1 MNNSSTKKVGTR
13 AVVFMIMTSCL
24 GIRWIPVAG
33 SLGPTAILFW
43 LLGTLIFFIPLSL
56 MVMEMALN
64 FRDSGGITVWVRQG
78 LGRKAGFY
86 VSWFYWVNNVFYYPG
101 LLTFIAVNLVYLIGD
116 HTLADNR
123 GFIVAIV
130 LICFWGAVW
139 FNIAGIHL
147 VAKLTTLSGLFNF
160 RLGLMFVIA
169 GAYYLLNAKNSATSF
184 APSSFIPQ
192 HDIWRSLSDFSIL
205 MFALAGVEV
214 IPTICNSM
222 ENPEKNLFRAIVIGG
237 SLLVILYI
245 LGTVSINLVLTPKEL
260 SGTTGLVASMYKII
274 ERLHWSPLVVQF
286 FIVSLMFVE
295 FGGLNLWL
303 ITSSII
309 FFQSNDKGLLP
320 EWLQRLNKNYVPAN
334 ALIAQGVL
342 VTVIVLAT
350 KFLPSVE
357 SIYLILIL
365 MATIIYFLPF
375 IFLSLTYIRL
385 RRKQRLKKIFI
396 PRWLVYPLAIT
407 VITAVSLAIALSF
420 VPPEDLKTT
429 RDIIIYELELGGGP
443 LLFLLVGVVIYARR
457 NRRITLH

>member
-1 MNNSSTKKVGTR
+1 MNSSQTKKVGTR

-33 SLGPTAILFW
+33 SLGPVAILFW

-245 LGTVSINLVLTPKEL
+245 LGTISINLVLTSKEL
-260 SGTTGLVASMYKII
+260 YGTTGLVASMYKII

-365 MATIIYFLPF
+365 MATIVYFLPF

-396 PRWLVYPLAIT
+396 PKWLVYPLAIT

-443 LLFLLVGVVIYARR
+443 LLFLLIGIVIYMWR
-457 NRRITLH
+457 NRRVILH

>member
-1 MNNSSTKKVGTR
+1 MVAHQNKKLGTR
-13 AVVFMIMTSCL
+13 TVVFMIMTSCL

-33 SLGPTAILFW
+33 GLGPAAVLFW

-56 MVMEMALN
+56 MVMELSLN
-64 FRDSGGITVWVRQG
+64 FRDSGGIAIWVRQG

-86 VSWFYWVNNVFYYPG
+86 VSWFYWINNVFYYPG
-101 LLTFIAVNLVYLIGD
+101 LLTFIAVNLVYLVGD

-130 LICFWGAVW
+130 LICFWGAVF

-147 VAKLTTLSGLFNF
+147 VARITSLSGLFNF
-160 RLGLMFVIA
+160 RLGLIFVIA
-169 GAYYLLNAKNSATSF
+169 GAYYLFNAKNSATSF
-184 APSSFIPQ
+184 APQNFIPH
-192 HDIWRSLSDFSIL
+192 HDIWRNLSDFSIL

-214 IPTICNSM
+214 IPTICNSL
-222 ENPEKNLFRAIVIGG
+222 EKPEKNLFRAIVIGG
-237 SLLVILYI
+237 TILVTLYI
-245 LGTVSINLVLTPKEL
+245 LGTISINLVLTPKEL

-286 FIVSLMFVE
+286 FIISLMFVE

-309 FFQSNDKGLLP
+309 FFQSTDKGILP

-342 VTVIVLAT
+342 VTIIILLT
-350 KFLPSVE
+350 KLLPSVE
-357 SIYLILIL
+357 SIYLILVL

-375 IFLSLTYIRL
+375 IFLSLTFIRL
-385 RRKQRLKKIFI
+385 RRRNRLKKIFI
-396 PRWLVYPLAIT
+396 PQWLVYPLAII
-407 VITAVSLAIALSF
+407 VITSVVLAIVLSF
-420 VPPEDLKTT
+420 VPPDELKTV
-429 RDIIIYELELGGGP
+429 RDIIIYELELIGGP
-443 LLFLLVGVVIYARR
+443 LLFLLIGVVIYTTR
-457 NRRITLH
+457 NKQIVK